1 MKIVIKRIF
10 IIFLFLQMI
19 TIHCAWCNSVQQRIT
34 KVEWQNLE
42 GKITKNGL
50 VGEPLR
56 LYAETKGI
64 VGDVTFRIYDDKR
77 RIVASFDA
85 KIDGDNELKSIK

>member
-1 MKIVIKRIF
+1 
-10 IIFLFLQMI
+10 MI

-64 VGDVTFRIYDDKR
+64 VGDLNATQNHLEVPYLSNLFQQAHILRFLHL
-77 RIVASFDA
+77 AAMHF
-85 KIDGDNELKSIK
+85 